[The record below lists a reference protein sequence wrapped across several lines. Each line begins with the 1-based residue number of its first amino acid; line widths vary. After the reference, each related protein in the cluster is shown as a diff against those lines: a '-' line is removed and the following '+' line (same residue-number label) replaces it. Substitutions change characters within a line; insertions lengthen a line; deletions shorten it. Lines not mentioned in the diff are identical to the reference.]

1 MNPIDS
7 HLKIGLALGSGS
19 ARGWAHFGVLRA
31 LTRCGIR
38 PGVVCGAS
46 IGALVGAAIISVIS
60 NVIVLLGVSVY
71 WQSAV
76 SGIVIVLA
84 ISFSSLS
91 AIISENKQKKLN

>member
-1 MNPIDS
+1 MMSIAS
-7 HLKIGLALGSGS
+7 AVIG
-19 ARGWAHFGVLRA
+19 GVA
-31 LTRCGIR
+31 LTGGIGN
-38 PGVVCGAS
+38 PV
-46 IGALVGAAIISVIS
+46 GALIGAAIISVIS

-91 AIISENKQKKLN
+91 TIISEKKQEKQY